1 MTTKN
6 KLSGFLIFA
15 MILGLISITWAG
27 DVDRIGTA
35 AGTQLQQP
43 VSARDIALSGSNIA
57 MTQGVDALYWNP
69 AGLSRL
75 NGNAVGQFSNVTIFD
90 DITINYLAVG
100 ANMGSLGTIGF
111 SIKAFDF
118 GDIPLT
124 TNQDMDGSSG
134 KTFSPTFATTAL
146 TYAVSLTENI
156 HVGTTAKVVYESIP
170 RAEGTAIAF
179 DAGLQY
185 ENFAGIKG
193 ISFGIAIKNIGS
205 DLKYEGSALTD
216 EVQQDNGRQDV
227 LSRQSASNALP
238 GSIEM
243 GFGYKTEIDER
254 NSLTVSTMFQNNNFE
269 YDALRFGAEY
279 SFDNFIF
286 LRGGYNLTAA
296 NSEEQLY
303 TFTLGA
309 GITYNVGG
317 TDLTFDYA
325 FRPAQY
331 FNADNIFSLSVA
343 F

>member
-1 MTTKN
+1 MITKN
-6 KLSGFLIFA
+6 KLSGFIVFA
-15 MILGLISITWAG
+15 LVLGLVSMTFAG

-43 VSARDIALSGSNIA
+43 VSARDIALSGANIA

-75 NGNAVGQFSNVTIFD
+75 KGNAIGQFSNVTIFN
-90 DITINYLAVG
+90 DISINYLAVG
-100 ANMGSLGTIGF
+100 ANMGDFGAIGF

-124 TNQDMDGSSG
+124 TNQDMDGASG

-146 TYAVSLTENI
+146 TYSLSLSDNI
-156 HVGTTAKVVYESIP
+156 HVGATAKVVYESIP

-185 ENFAGIKG
+185 DNFAGING
-193 ISFGIAIKNIGS
+193 VSFGISIKNIGS
-205 DLKYEGSALTD
+205 DLKYAGSALTD

-227 LSRQSASNALP
+227 LTREAASNALP

-243 GFGYKTEIDER
+243 GVGYTSNIDEQ
-254 NSLTVSTMFQNNNFE
+254 NSLTVMTMFQSNNFE
-269 YDALRFGAEY
+269 YDALRLGAEY
-279 SFDNFIF
+279 SFDNFIY

-303 TFTLGA
+303 TFSLGA

-325 FRPAQY
+325 FRPVQY
-331 FNADNIFSLSVA
+331 FNSDNIFSLSVA